1 MSERNS
7 KDRSNLDGPISVGIL
22 RLELLHAADACEAVM
37 RGELGTKEFLEDLQS
52 LARCLTEARG
62 QWDGE
67 VRAVWVTSE
76 SGLRL
81 RQLKPEGSCGDKRE
95 PKVRCRHRNQWGL
108 SGEGAGGDAELHQP
122 GAHEL
127 KVVSWCADCGAV
139 AVGPLFGR
147 LRWLKPKGSSRARAK

>member
-37 RGELGTKEFLEDLQS
+37 RGELGAKEFLEDLQS

-81 RQLKPEGSCGDKRE
+81 RQLKPKGS
-95 PKVRCRHRNQWGL
+95 VTCRHRSQWGL

-122 GAHEL
+122 GANGL
-127 KVVSWCADCGAV
+127 KVVRWCADCGAV

-147 LRWLKPKGSSRARAK
+147 LRWLKPKGASRARAGVSK

>member
-7 KDRSNLDGPISVGIL
+7 KDRSNLEGPISVGIL

-37 RGELGTKEFLEDLQS
+37 RGELGAKEFLEDLQS

-67 VRAVWVTSE
+67 VRAAWVSDE
-76 SGLRL
+76 SGLR
-81 RQLKPEGSCGDKRE
+81 K
-95 PKVRCRHRNQWGL
+95 PKVTCRHRSQWGL

-122 GAHEL
+122 GAHER

-139 AVGPLFGR
+139 AVDSGALSGR
-147 LRWLKPKGSSRARAK
+147 LRWLKPKVSSRASAK